1 MNIQI
6 PNLLI
11 SDDDRDLRESL
22 GDIFRRRGMDVT
34 LAADGRQTLEIL
46 EDKRPHLLLLDL
58 NMPRFS
64 GLDVV
69 KTLQAEEVS
78 LPSILMS
85 AQSDD
90 GWMQE
95 ARDAAVFAIQS
106 KPFSVREIKSIVDRA
121 LREHHGLGSCN

>member
-34 LAADGRQTLEIL
+34 LASDGQQTLEIL
-46 EDKRPHLLLLDL
+46 EDQRPHLLLLDL
-58 NMPRFS
+58 NMPRCS

-69 KTLQAEEVS
+69 KTLKAEEVS

-90 GWMQE
+90 GWVQE
-95 ARDAAVFAIQS
+95 AIDAAVFAIQS
-106 KPFSVREIKSIVDRA
+106 KPFSIREIQAIVDRA